1 MDKLNF
7 IWKDRKRILGMPI
20 SFRKYAMNEDR
31 LFVEKGLLN
40 TNQEEVILYRV
51 RDISL
56 HISLFQRIFGVGS
69 VVVQSS
75 DRSTPVLTL
84 KNVKSPREVKEMLH
98 QQVEKVKIQRRL
110 RVGEVLE
117 DDGYGRDL
125 DGDGEIDEL

>member
-20 SFRKYAMNEDR
+20 SFTKYAMNEDR

-98 QQVEKVKIQRRL
+98 QQVEK
-110 RVGEVLE
+110 
-117 DDGYGRDL
+117 
-125 DGDGEIDEL
+125 